1 MRGICEIYVLAPF
14 SIWLEMN
21 VEIPFFF
28 FFLCSEGQSIKLHW
42 LSFVD
47 LKGVSWKMQA
57 AADDRYSSDFIHIIH
72 RQEMACFFY
81 FIAGQSLME

>member
-28 FFLCSEGQSIKLHW
+28 FFYVQR
-42 LSFVD
+42 
-47 LKGVSWKMQA
+47 
-57 AADDRYSSDFIHIIH
+57 DRV
-72 RQEMACFFY
+72 
-81 FIAGQSLME
+81 